1 MLDALKGLIF
11 ETESGPQAPAKPAP
25 AAPTVSGS
33 APTARP
39 VDDQFVTALRNAIKA
54 RSSAF
59 TALLATADKLSNV
72 IPDSTMRLK
81 AAFATLEG
89 RGLKE
94 ILGAIDVH
102 AADLESQRMQFS
114 RQAEDAMKREVGA
127 KQAELDAIDPA
138 IQVAQSQIEA
148 LSRQIS
154 SLNETIAQK
163 SARKAELT
171 TEIASE
177 TARFDTAKQQFETAL
192 TVVKGE
198 LDGQKAIIQ
207 SALA

>member
-11 ETESGPQAPAKPAP
+11 ETKSGPQAPAKPAT

-33 APTARP
+33 APAARP

>member
-11 ETESGPQAPAKPAP
+11 ETESGPRAPAKPA